1 MNQPTPSSLK
11 VRLSRVITL
20 PCGRLGSQGGAYL
33 AMEISFKS
41 APANLLPADAASA
54 GAITPRASPSRP
66 ASPLQCAAQR
76 GRSPG
81 TRWEATADSGCG
93 GDVSARHSKH
103 LRGQEK
109 GPSERPPSKIR
120 PCPVSCDCGI
130 LIFGDAQVHLPLKMT
145 KHRPAEEL
153 VVGTES
159 RL

>member
-1 MNQPTPSSLK
+1 MNQPAPSSLK

-20 PCGRLGSQGGAYL
+20 LCGRLGSQGGAYL

-66 ASPLQCAAQR
+66 AFPLQRAAQR
-76 GRSPG
+76 GRSPA

-103 LRGQEK
+103 IRGQEK
-109 GPSERPPSKIR
+109 GPFSKIR

-130 LIFGDAQVHLPLKMT
+130 LMFGNAQVHLPLKMT

-153 VVGTES
+153 VVGAES